1 MGSTDLTGEYAI
13 LAQDFLSFFSF
24 LSTFFFFSFF
34 NVSFSFFL
42 AKLKMAIGNCTKC
55 GKAIVRAANLTEY
68 KGAKYHSSCFKCTG
82 CGNDITGPEGFINHQ
97 EQLYCHACYDK
108 DVAEK
113 CQKCNKSLADGGIR
127 FQDHAYHKECFLCNG
142 CGSTL
147 GEGKFFTNADQ
158 PFCPDCHTNKYAERC
173 SLDSCGKPIPPGSQY
188 VEIEANKYHKNCFR
202 CSNCNKVISDQPFV
216 KDEDGNFCADCADS
230 WETRR
235 TLIQS
240 GRPWTQ
246 FGELQLSSRGY
257 EHFCVWIRWKTPKRV
272 FRSKVVYT
280 YSDTA
285 FSMTSFD
292 QRLSLKRYPFIATA
306 FIFGPISMGIVSYS
320 AAIPILC
327 RTRYF

>member
-1 MGSTDLTGEYAI
+1 MGVLISRANTPFWRKI
-13 LAQDFLSFFSF
+13 FFFSF

-68 KGAKYHSSCFKCTG
+68 KGAKYHSSCFKCNG

-127 FQDHAYHKECFLCNG
+127 FQEHAYHKECFLCNG

-147 GEGKFFTNADQ
+147 GEGKFFVNADQ

-173 SLDSCGKPIPPGSQY
+173 SLDSCGKPISPGSQY

-230 WETRR
+230 
-235 TLIQS
+235 
-240 GRPWTQ
+240 
-246 FGELQLSSRGY
+246 
-257 EHFCVWIRWKTPKRV
+257 
-272 FRSKVVYT
+272 
-280 YSDTA
+280 
-285 FSMTSFD
+285 
-292 QRLSLKRYPFIATA
+292 
-306 FIFGPISMGIVSYS
+306 
-320 AAIPILC
+320 
-327 RTRYF
+327 